1 VARRT
6 ERERRKV
13 LAAYKQVKAE
23 YIETHGC
30 MVGLE
35 SDNHA
40 LASEND
46 ALTRQLHEMNEHT
59 TRLLTKQ
66 AGWDKR
72 QQELSAVI
80 RRLKE
85 QVRTTEAT
93 IPIGLYRDA
102 LESANEQAERAAEYG
117 RRAAEL
123 TEQVAGLSERL
134 IQSGAVPPPPPL
146 PPQPPSSSRALRPKA
161 LAAPPKSPT
170 ALAHRTPA
178 QAKLPPKNGTP
189 TENTPPRAANAA
201 QMQGHAAPAS
211 VRKAVSFAAD
221 AKGPPPA
228 PTPPEPKAATPMS
241 KIRALGGRKALEE
254 RLRRARSSPR
264 HPPGP

>member
-1 VARRT
+1 
-6 ERERRKV
+6 
-13 LAAYKQVKAE
+13 
-23 YIETHGC
+23 

-40 LASEND
+40 LATEND
-46 ALTRQLHEMNEHT
+46 ALGRQLHEMNEHT

-146 PPQPPSSSRALRPKA
+146 PPQPPSSSRALRPKP
-161 LAAPPKSPT
+161 LDAPPKLPT
-170 ALAHRTPA
+170 APVHRTPA
-178 QAKLPPKNGTP
+178 KRTPAPAKLPPKNGTP

-201 QMQGHAAPAS
+201 QLQGQAAPVS

-228 PTPPEPKAATPMS
+228 PPEPKPATPMS

-264 HPPGP
+264 HQPGP